1 MNNKVCVIVETPAL
15 RREDDMLLPDYVPI
29 QILQKLI
36 ADAVKD
42 VSDGAFV
49 PTGKELLCRR
59 EDGIILHP
67 QYTLADYR
75 TTDGM
80 HLMLF

>member
-1 MNNKVCVIVETPAL
+1 MNKVCVIVETPAIG
-15 RREDDMLLPDYVPI
+15 REDDMLLPDYLPI
-29 QILQKLI
+29 ELLQKLV

-42 VSDGAFV
+42 ISSGAFE
-49 PTGKELLCRR
+49 PTGKEILCRR

-67 QYTLADYR
+67 RYTLGDYEV
-75 TTDGM
+75 TDGM

>member
-1 MNNKVCVIVETPAL
+1 MSKVCVIVETPAIG
-15 RREDDMLLPDYVPI
+15 REDDMLLPDYIPI
-29 QILQKLI
+29 ELLQKLI
-36 ADAVKD
+36 ADAVTD
-42 VSDGAFV
+42 LSSGAFE

-59 EDGIILHP
+59 DDGIILHP
-67 QYTLADYR
+67 RCTLADYR

>member
-1 MNNKVCVIVETPAL
+1 MNKVCVIVETPAID
-15 RREDDMLLPDYVPI
+15 REDDMLLPDYLPI
-29 QILQKLI
+29 ELLQKLV

-42 VSDGAFV
+42 LSSGAFE
-49 PTGKELLCRR
+49 PTGKEILCRR

-67 QYTLADYR
+67 RYTLGDYKV
-75 TTDGM
+75 TDGM

>member
-1 MNNKVCVIVETPAL
+1 MSKVCVIVQTPAIG
-15 RREDDMLLPDYVPI
+15 REDDMLLPDYLPI
-29 QILQKLI
+29 GQLKKLI
-36 ADAVKD
+36 GDAIKEL
-42 VSDGAFV
+42 SNGAFV
-49 PTGKELLCRR
+49 PTGQELLCRR

-67 QYTLADYR
+67 RYTLGDYG